1 MSDYNDEDR
10 RDLSPDQARVYRNY
24 LLTCR
29 RLGVMPTSPE
39 RAKVLLEEWAAACRD
54 ATQLPARS
62 MSESQSCGTRPPGK
76 RNPPRRAA
84 LSHSGAQALRCWAA
98 FIRVLDLRGPEFSP
112 HRHEAKPAPGFCLR
126 CSLQAAV
133 FTPLPIVRRS
143 SRTSSGHA
151 RRIDANSASPS

>member
-112 HRHEAKPAPGFCLR
+112 HRHEGQTRTRLLPPLLFAGGGLYSSPNRPEILSNVER
-126 CSLQAAV
+126 TCS
-133 FTPLPIVRRS
+133 P
-143 SRTSSGHA
+143 
-151 RRIDANSASPS
+151 D

>member
-76 RNPPRRAA
+76 RNPPR
-84 LSHSGAQALRCWAA
+84 
-98 FIRVLDLRGPEFSP
+98 
-112 HRHEAKPAPGFCLR
+112 
-126 CSLQAAV
+126 
-133 FTPLPIVRRS
+133 
-143 SRTSSGHA
+143 
-151 RRIDANSASPS
+151 